1 MWLLLKLWFPK
12 KTKIF
17 IYIFFLQKIET
28 WSNYCGFFSKI
39 IEESLFFVA
48 QNLRIL
54 DIYKY
59 NTTLNAPI
67 RNIYFYWF
75 LCSYIQQKK
84 CNLERVTLLLQIFT
98 LNLNK
103 VDALKVHTRLG
114 LQKSIY
120 VLDGVMQ
127 CFANQFLLE
136 CIAYFS
142 FNISYLAIMQQCKL
156 NYNWSVNV
164 CLFLHGK
171 ANHCNI
177 RVYVLYK

>member
-1 MWLLLKLWFPK
+1 MVSKKDKDFYLYNFFCKKLKLDQ
-12 KTKIF
+12 I
-17 IYIFFLQKIET
+17 IA
-28 WSNYCGFFSKI
+28 GFFPKI

-84 CNLERVTLLLQIFT
+84 LHLERVTLLLQIFT

-142 FNISYLAIMQQCKL
+142 FNISYLAIMQCKL

>member
-1 MWLLLKLWFPK
+1 MPEKIPQVYIQESKNSCHGFLLSPKMANAKDWILTALTSVITLLCNLRHILNKKIMWLLLKLWFPK

-84 CNLERVTLLLQIFT
+84 
-98 LNLNK
+98 
-103 VDALKVHTRLG
+103 
-114 LQKSIY
+114 
-120 VLDGVMQ
+120 
-127 CFANQFLLE
+127 
-136 CIAYFS
+136 IA
-142 FNISYLAIMQQCKL
+142 I
-156 NYNWSVNV
+156 
-164 CLFLHGK
+164 
-171 ANHCNI
+171 
-177 RVYVLYK
+177 